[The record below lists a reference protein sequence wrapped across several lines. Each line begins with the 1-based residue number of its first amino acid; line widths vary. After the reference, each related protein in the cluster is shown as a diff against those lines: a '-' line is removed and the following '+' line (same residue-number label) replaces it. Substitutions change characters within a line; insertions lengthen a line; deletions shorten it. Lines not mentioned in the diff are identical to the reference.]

1 MSLAQAIPQA
11 ATLGEQLR
19 EWRTRRRMSQMDLAL
34 DTEISTRHLSF
45 IETGRSKPSPQ
56 MLQRIADCL
65 DVPHRARNAMLLA
78 AGYAPDYQE
87 RPLDSPEMTDMHAIV
102 AHVLKGHEPY
112 PALAVDRHWNMVAAN
127 GAIGVL
133 IEQVAPKLLTPPV
146 NVLRIALHPGGLA
159 PQIVNYAEWREH
171 ILHRLD
177 MQIEAS
183 ADAGLIALREELT
196 GYAVQAND
204 NGTGQ
209 ASSIAVPL
217 VLDTIAGRISFVST
231 VTIFGTPVDITLS
244 ELAIEAFFPAD
255 AESAALL
262 RDLAGRQ

>member
-1 MSLAQAIPQA
+1 MQV

-45 IETGRSKPSPQ
+45 IETGRSKPSAQ

-65 DVPHRARNAMLLA
+65 EVPHRARNALLLA

-87 RPLDSPEMTDMHAIV
+87 RALDSVEMAGMRAIV
-102 AHVLKGHEPY
+102 EHVLKGHEPY

-127 GAIGVL
+127 GAVEIL
-133 IEQVAPKLLTPPV
+133 AQLAAPHLFEPPV
-146 NVLRIALHPGGLA
+146 NVLRIALHPEGLA
-159 PQIVNYAEWREH
+159 PHIANRGEWRAHLLE
-171 ILHRLD
+171 RLD
-177 MQIEAS
+177 HQIDAS
-183 ADAGLIALREELT
+183 GDAGLIELRAELAGYPAEPEEHHR
-196 GYAVQAND
+196 GAAN
-204 NGTGQ
+204 G
-209 ASSIAVPL
+209 IAVPL
-217 VLDTIAGRISFVST
+217 ILDTPMGQIRFVST

-262 RDLAGRQ
+262 QKLADR

>member
-1 MSLAQAIPQA
+1 MQV

-45 IETGRSKPSPQ
+45 IETGRSKPSAA
-56 MLQRIADCL
+56 MLGRIADCL
-65 DVPHRARNAMLLA
+65 EVPLRARNALLLA

-87 RPLDSPEMTDMHAIV
+87 RALDSAEMTGMRAIV
-102 AHVLKGHEPY
+102 EHVLKGHEPY

-127 GAIGVL
+127 TAVS
-133 IEQVAPKLLTPPV
+133 LLTQLAAPELFEPPV
-146 NVLRIALHPGGLA
+146 NVLRVAMHPRGLA
-159 PQIVNYAEWREH
+159 PHIVNRGEWRAHLLE
-171 ILHRLD
+171 RLD
-177 MQIEAS
+177 HQIDAS
-183 ADAGLIALREELT
+183 ADAGLIALREELAAY
-196 GYAVQAND
+196 GADAGDDHGSAAN
-204 NGTGQ
+204 G
-209 ASSIAVPL
+209 IAVPL
-217 VLDTIAGRISFVST
+217 ILDTPMGQIRFVST

-262 RDLAGRQ
+262 QAMAAT

>member
-1 MSLAQAIPQA
+1 MQV

-45 IETGRSKPSPQ
+45 IETGRSKPSAQ

-65 DVPHRARNAMLLA
+65 DVPHRARNALLLA

-87 RPLDSPEMTDMHAIV
+87 RALDSAEMTGMRAIV
-102 AHVLKGHEPY
+102 EHVLKGHEPY
-112 PALAVDRHWNMVAAN
+112 PALAVDRHWNMIAAN
-127 GAIGVL
+127 AAVS
-133 IEQVAPKLLTPPV
+133 LLTQLAAPELFEPPV
-146 NVLRIALHPGGLA
+146 NVLRVAMHPRGLA
-159 PQIVNYAEWREH
+159 PHIVNRGEWRAHLLE
-171 ILHRLD
+171 RLD
-177 MQIEAS
+177 HQIDAS
-183 ADAGLIALREELT
+183 ADAGLIALREELA
-196 GYAVQAND
+196 GYGTDVGGDHGSAAN
-204 NGTGQ
+204 G
-209 ASSIAVPL
+209 IAVPL
-217 VLDTIAGRISFVST
+217 ILDTPMGQIRFVST

-262 RDLAGRQ
+262 QAMAAT